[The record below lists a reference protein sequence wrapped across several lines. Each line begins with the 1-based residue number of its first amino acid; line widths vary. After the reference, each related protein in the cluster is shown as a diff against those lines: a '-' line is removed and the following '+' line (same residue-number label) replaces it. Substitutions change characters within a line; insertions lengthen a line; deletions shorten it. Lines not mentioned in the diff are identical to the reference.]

1 MKHEDRKATIAAYRE
16 RPVQAGIYA
25 LRCTASGECW
35 VGRAPDLAT
44 IENRLRFTLRMGGSP
59 HRALQAAWRAH
70 GGESFAFEALER
82 FDDEEL
88 GLGRDRILKARHA
101 HWCAT
106 LGARSI

>member
-1 MKHEDRKATIAAYRE
+1 MTSEDRKATIAAYRE
-16 RPVQAGIYA
+16 RAVEAGIYA

-35 VGRAPDLAT
+35 VGRAPDLTT
-44 IENRLRFTLRMGGSP
+44 IENRLRFTLRMGSNP

-70 GGESFAFEALER
+70 GGERFAFEVLER
-82 FDDEEL
+82 FDDEAL
-88 GLGRDRILKARHA
+88 GLGRDRILKNRHA